1 MAKRK
6 ICVVTGTRAEYGQ
19 LTLILD
25 LIRRSP
31 RLELQLIACGMHLS
45 PEFGLTYR
53 EIEGDGFNIDCKVDM
68 QLNSDT
74 PAAVTR
80 SAGLGLIGFGEA
92 FAELRPDLV
101 LILGD
106 RFEILAAATAAL
118 LANIPLAHISGGEKT
133 EGAFDESIRHAVTK
147 MAQLHFPAAEEYRR
161 RVIQLGEPPDTVFC
175 VGDPAVDV
183 MLKISLLDREQL
195 ELDLGFKF
203 KKRNLLVTFHPATLE
218 GDAAGKQFAAL
229 LEVLDE
235 QPDTMLIFT
244 RPNADCFGG
253 DIIRQLDAYV
263 VAHADKAAAFA
274 SLGHRRYLSLLRLA
288 DAVVGNSSSGI
299 VEAPTFRIP
308 AVNIGD
314 RQKGRL
320 RSAGVIDCAADA
332 AAIRQAFVLLYS
344 EDFQTRL
351 ASAVNPYGDGGASAR
366 IVAVLE
372 DYDLNRCRR
381 KVFYD
386 LP

>member
-25 LIRRSP
+25 LIRQSP

-53 EIEGDGFNIDCKVDM
+53 EIEGDGFDIDCKVDM

-92 FAELRPDLV
+92 FAELQPDLV

-183 MLKISLLDREQL
+183 MLKIPLLDREQL
-195 ELDLGFKF
+195 ELDLGIKL

-253 DIIRQLDAYV
+253 EIIRQLDDYV
-263 VAHADKAAAFA
+263 AAHAEKSAVFA

-308 AVNIGD
+308 TVNIGD

-320 RSAGVIDCAADA
+320 RSSSVIDCAADA
-332 AAIRQAFVLLYS
+332 SAIRQAFIQLYS
-344 EDFQTRL
+344 DEFQARL

-381 KVFYD
+381 KAFYD